1 MTSCCGME
9 PLRSEGT
16 YPTYIAC
23 NLFTDTDVTY
33 IPWSGWMDDRFP
45 KITQEGGDIIPKDR
59 MEAPICSEPIVE
71 DHGSWRSINYA
82 YIANMRDSATAGFK
96 YFDCRNVKEMSVC
109 TKGYATGKLEVRTKW
124 DGEVIGSFEIG
135 YANEWHETK
144 ADIEIP
150 DGVHDLF
157 FTFKGTGHLQFAAF
171 SFC

>member
-1 MTSCCGME
+1 
-9 PLRSEGT
+9 
-16 YPTYIAC
+16 
-23 NLFTDTDVTY
+23 
-33 IPWSGWMDDRFP
+33 
-45 KITQEGGDIIPKDR
+45 
-59 MEAPICSEPIVE
+59 
-71 DHGSWRSINYA
+71 
-82 YIANMRDSATAGFK
+82 MRDSATAGFK
-96 YFDCRNVKEMSVC
+96 YFDCKNVKEMSVC